1 MEMKRDNITPFLDTS
16 VTRDTDSLLTT
27 TVYRKPTDTHQYLA
41 YNSHHPQSV
50 KHGIVKCLYNHAKH
64 FIMKPSAI
72 AEEKKHLSSVFVS
85 NGYPSSFVQRLMKTT
100 RATANQ
106 ETTQEFKSIAILP
119 YIKGV
124 LRGSLPLPTITR
136 HMHCL

>member
-1 MEMKRDNITPFLDTS
+1 
-16 VTRDTDSLLTT
+16 
-27 TVYRKPTDTHQYLA
+27 
-41 YNSHHPQSV
+41 
-50 KHGIVKCLYNHAKH
+50 
-64 FIMKPSAI
+64 MKPSAI

-85 NGYPSSFVQRLMKTT
+85 NGYPSSFVQKLMKTT